1 MALQRCLLTIVLWA
15 FFPVALVAQTDLSAL
30 QQELA
35 SLQSEISRREERIN
49 ANRIQ
54 ESERV
59 RLVEDLANQRS
70 AQEAVWSNLRQQQ
83 DSLRRDVER
92 IETSVDR
99 TRAEMDAVRLD
110 YQARAR
116 QAYVQGEMSDLFLVL
131 LSRSVVDALAR
142 ARYMGRYSAL
152 RSSKLMT
159 LDRLSDRL
167 SSQLDSLQ
175 QVQRTLAG
183 AVVAAEEALRAIDV
197 LKEEQQQ
204 VIQTLRAESGRIE
217 AELQTRKDQVA
228 LLTNRITELIERSR
242 SAPATN
248 FDMTRFAR
256 LSGSFS
262 SNRGLLPWPAEGRV
276 IERYGTI
283 RHPVFGTETENPGIM
298 VSARGDTPIRAV
310 FDGTVA
316 SVDIVPGFG
325 TYVVIGHGTFNTVY
339 GNLSDVMVAP
349 GAMVAAGTVVGG
361 AGGPTAPK
369 GEGYFFALFDEGR
382 TVDPLLWLADD

>member
-1 MALQRCLLTIVLWA
+1 MALLRCLFVMVLWTVSPA
-15 FFPVALVAQTDLSAL
+15 ALFAQTDLSAL
-30 QQELA
+30 QEELA
-35 SLQSEISRREERIN
+35 SLQSEIARREERIN

-59 RLVEDLANQRS
+59 RLVEDLETQRS

-83 DSLRRDVER
+83 DSLQQDVAR
-92 IETSVDR
+92 IVTSADR
-99 TRAEMDAVRLD
+99 TRAEMEAVRLD
-110 YQARAR
+110 YKARAR
-116 QAYVQGEMSDLFLVL
+116 QAYISGEMSDLFTLL

-152 RSSKLMT
+152 RSSKLTT

-167 SSQLDSLQ
+167 SQQLDSLQ
-175 QVQRTLAG
+175 QVEVTLAG
-183 AVVAAEEALRAIDV
+183 AVKAAEQALRAIDV
-197 LKEEQQQ
+197 LREEQQQ
-204 VIQTLRAESGRIE
+204 VIVVLQSESGRIE

-228 LLTNRITELIERSR
+228 LLTNRISELIARSR
-242 SAPATN
+242 SATATG
-248 FDMTRFAR
+248 FDMSQFAR
-256 LSGSFS
+256 LSGSFA
-262 SNRGLLPWPAEGRV
+262 SNRGSLPWPAGGRV

-283 RHPVFGTETENPGIM
+283 RHPVFGTVTENPGIM
-298 VSARGDTPIRAV
+298 VAARGDTPIRAV

-339 GNLSDVMVAP
+339 GNLSNVSVAP
-349 GAMVAAGTVVGG
+349 GAMVVAGTVIGG
-361 AGGPTAPK
+361 AGGATAPK